1 VGAVVR
7 SVPLVA
13 FLFVVGP
20 LIVLGI
26 VGMFAGLRQR
36 RRAAI
41 VAATPTTPIGMTP
54 DGYRE
59 FEGRVE
65 AVGGPILA
73 PLTDAPCC
81 WFRARVEETQ
91 PRRRRRNQ
99 VWILVR
105 EWTSNAPF
113 LVRDASGVCVV
124 EPRDAEVTATDR
136 SVWYGATDVP
146 SDRRPPRVKPDEAVP
161 GHVLPGRPDTKYR
174 YFEERIYAGDPL
186 LVLGE
191 YSTGRFA
198 SGTSFAA
205 PADADRDRAT
215 PTSISGVAS
224 EPGEPDEQWRR
235 RQAREITRGTIAS
248 GSRAQPFLIATTPH
262 AEHLARTA
270 RVATTTLRVAA
281 IPLGIAAVLVWLRF
295 G

>member
-1 VGAVVR
+1 
-7 SVPLVA
+7 VA
-13 FLFVVGP
+13 ILT
-20 LIVLGI
+20 
-26 VGMFAGLRQR
+26 
-36 RRAAI
+36 
-41 VAATPTTPIGMTP
+41 ATPTTPIGTTT

-73 PLTDAPCC
+73 PHTDSPCV
-81 WFRARVEETQ
+81 WFHARVEHTD

-105 EWTSNAPF
+105 QWTSNAPF

-136 SVWYGATDVP
+136 SVWYGATGVP
-146 SDRRPPRVKPDEAVP
+146 TDRTPPRVKPDEAVP
-161 GHVLPGRPDTKYR
+161 GHVLPGRPDSKYR

-191 YSTGRFA
+191 YSTGRFN

-205 PADADRDRAT
+205 PPGADGDRAT
-215 PTSISGVAS
+215 PMSISGVAS

-235 RQAREITRGTIAS
+235 RQAREITSGTIAS
-248 GSRAQPFLIATTPH
+248 GSRSQPFLITTTAQ
-262 AEHLARTA
+262 AEHVARTTG
-270 RVATTTLRVAA
+270 VATSTLVLSA
-281 IPLGIAAVLVWLRF
+281 ITLAMAAVLVWLRF